1 MSQGTF
7 GNPEVVQEE
16 LDILLIG
23 GGMACCGAAYE
34 IMRWAEAAKAETG
47 VELKIKLVDKAAMDR
62 SGAVAQGLS
71 AINTYIGTEQDPA
84 DYARMVSNDL
94 MGITRDDLAYDL
106 GRHVDESVHLFEEWG
121 LPIWKT
127 DAEGVRH
134 DGAESQREGLPALK
148 DGGKP
153 VRSGKWQIMING
165 ESYKWIVAEAAK
177 KALGLD
183 RIQERVFI
191 VKLVNDKSDPQRI
204 AGAVGFSVRENRIY
218 VYKAKAIL
226 LAAGGCVNLFRPRS
240 VGEGTGRAWYPVWN
254 AGSTYAMAAE
264 AGAELTMM
272 ENRFVP
278 ARFKDG
284 YGPVGAWFLLF
295 KAKAVNAYGEDY
307 MTRNKALLDQYPPY
321 GQAAVPASCLRNHL
335 MLKEMKEGRGP
346 IYMDTVTALAKLR
359 ESLTPK
365 EVKHLEAEAWEDFL
379 DMCIGQCGIWVG
391 ENIEPEKKMS
401 ELIPTEPYLLG
412 SHSGCCG
419 IWVSGPNDLGAP
431 TAQEGEYDNVPA
443 HLPRGWNW
451 GYRSMTT
458 VKGLF
463 TAGDGVGASGH
474 KFSSGSHA
482 EGRLAAK
489 AMVRFALDNK
499 EWKPELDT
507 PAAELAE
514 QIYKPV
520 RNFLEHKDYT
530 TAIDINPNYI
540 SPKMLQFRLQK
551 IMDEY
556 VAGVATYYNTN
567 EVMLKVAEEKLELL
581 KEDAAKMRAKDLHEL
596 LRAWEN
602 YHRVLT
608 AEAHMKHI
616 QFREES
622 RYPGFYY
629 RTDKNFVDEEN
640 WKCFVNSVYDKGSKK
655 WTCFKRKHV
664 DLVDKSKLFKAP
676 AAPAKSPEP
685 AMAK

>member
-1 MSQGTF
+1 MSTEASF
-7 GNPEVVQEE
+7 GNPQVVEEEV
-16 LDILLIG
+16 DILLIG

-34 IMRWAEAAKAETG
+34 LMRWTEGTDIT
-47 VELKIKLVDKAAMDR
+47 VKLIDKAAMDR

-71 AINTYIGTEQDPA
+71 AINTYLGDQDPA
-84 DYARMVSNDL
+84 DYARMVANDL

-106 GRHVDESVHLFEEWG
+106 GRYVDDSVHLFEEWG
-121 LPIWKT
+121 LPIWK
-127 DAEGVRH
+127 AEG
-134 DGAESQREGLPALK
+134 DEDKPLK
-148 DGGKP
+148 EGGKP

-177 KALGLD
+177 KALGID
-183 RIQERVFI
+183 NIQERVFI
-191 VKLVNDKSDPQRI
+191 VKMVNDKNDPTRV
-204 AGAVGFSVRENRIY
+204 AGAIGFNVREHKIH
-218 VYKAKAIL
+218 VYKFKACL

-240 VGEGTGRAWYPVWN
+240 VGEGSGRAWYPVWN

-295 KAKAVNAYGEDY
+295 KAKATNAFGEVY
-307 MTRNKALLDQYPPY
+307 MDKNKDMLNDYPPY

-335 MLKEMKEGRGP
+335 MMHEMKEGRGP
-346 IYMDTVTALAKLR
+346 IYMDTPTALAKLA
-359 ESLTPK
+359 ETMTKK
-365 EVKHLEAEAWEDFL
+365 EIKHLEAEAWEDFL
-379 DMCIGQCGIWVG
+379 DMCIGQAGVWAG
-391 ENIEPEKKMS
+391 ENIEPEKTPS
-401 ELIPTEPYLLG
+401 ELMPTEPYLLG

-419 IWVSGPNDLGAP
+419 IWVSGPTDLGAP
-431 TAQEGEYDNVPA
+431 KE
-443 HLPRGWNW
+443 WSW

-458 VKGLF
+458 ISGLF

-489 AMVRFALDNK
+489 GMVKYVLDNK
-499 EWKPELDT
+499 DMKPELDT
-507 PAAELAE
+507 PVDELVAE
-514 QIYKPV
+514 IYQPV
-520 RNFLEHKDYT
+520 KTFLEHKDYT
-530 TAIDINPNYI
+530 TAIDVNPHYI
-540 SPKMLQFRLQK
+540 TPKMLQFRLQK

-556 VAGVATYYNTN
+556 CAGVATWYQTN
-567 EVMLKVAEEKLELL
+567 AKMLEVCEHKLGML
-581 KEDAAKMRAKDLHEL
+581 KEDAKKMRAKDLHEL

-602 YHRVLT
+602 YHRIIT

-629 RTDKNFVDEEN
+629 RMDYNFVDEKN
-640 WKCFVNSVYDKGSKK
+640 WKCFVNSTYNRKTKEWSVKK
-655 WTCFKRKHV
+655 VPHV
-664 DLVDKSKLFKAP
+664 DLVAKAT
-676 AAPAKSPEP
+676 AK
-685 AMAK
+685 

>member
-1 MSQGTF
+1 MSEGTF
-7 GNPEVVQEE
+7 GNPEVVEE
-16 LDILLIG
+16 EVDILLIG
-23 GGMACCGAAYE
+23 GGMGACGAAYE
-34 IMRWAEAAKAETG
+34 LGPWLEQAKADGHEIK
-47 VELKIKLVDKAAMDR
+47 VKLVDKAAMDR

-71 AINTYIGTEQDPA
+71 AINTYLGDNDPA

-106 GRHVDESVHLFEEWG
+106 GRHVDDSVHHFEDWG
-121 LPIWKT
+121 LPIWKQPG
-127 DAEGVRH
+127 DEGKPLV
-134 DGAESQREGLPALK
+134 

-177 KALGLD
+177 KALGTE

-191 VKLVNDKSDPQRI
+191 VKLVNDKNDPNRV
-204 AGAVGFSVRENRIY
+204 AGAVGFNVREHKLH
-218 VYKAKAIL
+218 VYKFKACL
-226 LAAGGCVNLFRPRS
+226 LVAGGCVNIFRPRS

-295 KAKAVNAYGEDY
+295 KSKAINAYGEEYLSKDGAQELLKPY
-307 MTRNKALLDQYPPY
+307 YPYNKA
-321 GQAAVPASCLRNHL
+321 AVTPSCLRNHV
-335 MLKEMKEGRGP
+335 MLNEMIEGRGP
-346 IYMDTVTALAKLR
+346 IYMDTVTALGDLAKNM
-359 ESLTPK
+359 TPK
-365 EVKHLEAEAWEDFL
+365 EIKHLEAEAWEDFL
-379 DMCIGQCGIWVG
+379 DMCIGQAGVWAG
-391 ENIEPEKKMS
+391 ENIEPEKKNS
-401 ELIPTEPYLLG
+401 ELMPTEPYLLG

-419 IWVSGPNDLGAP
+419 IWVSGPTDLGAP
-431 TAQEGEYDNVPA
+431 TEELHAEKDKVPG
-443 HLPRGWNW
+443 HLPNGWNW

-463 TAGDGVGASGH
+463 TAADGVGASGH

-482 EGRLAAK
+482 EGRMCAK
-489 AMVRFALDNK
+489 SMVKFVMDNK
-499 EWKPELDT
+499 DWTPELNTSVD
-507 PAAELAE
+507 ELIE
-514 QIYKPV
+514 DIYRPV
-520 RNFLEHKDYT
+520 RTFLEHKDYT
-530 TAIDINPNYI
+530 TAIDVNPNYI
-540 SPKMLQFRLQK
+540 TPKMLQFRLQK

-556 VAGVATYYNTN
+556 VAGVATWYRTN
-567 EVMLKVAEEKLELL
+567 AKMMEVAEGKLEML
-581 KEDAAKMRAKDLHEL
+581 KEDALKMRAKDLHEL

-602 YHRVLT
+602 YHRILA

-629 RTDKNFVDEEN
+629 RMDHNYTDEEN
-640 WKCFVNSVYDKGSKK
+640 WKCFVNSIYDKDSKK
-655 WTCFKRKHV
+655 WTVFKRAHV
-664 DLVDKSKLFKAP
+664 DIVSKPAP
-676 AAPAKSPEP
+676 KD
-685 AMAK
+685 